1 MYIAYLYSHF
11 PFLKTDL
18 ISAALINVIKHKIYT
33 EFYTSF
39 SLIV

>member
-18 ISAALINVIKHKIYT
+18 IFAAIINVIKYKKYT
-33 EFYTSF
+33 EIYTSF
-39 SLIV
+39 FLIV